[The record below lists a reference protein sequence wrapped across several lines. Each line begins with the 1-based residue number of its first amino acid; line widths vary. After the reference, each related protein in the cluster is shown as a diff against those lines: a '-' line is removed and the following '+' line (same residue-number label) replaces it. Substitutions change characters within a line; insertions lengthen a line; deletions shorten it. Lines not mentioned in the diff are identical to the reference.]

1 MLGEN
6 YCMYFLLLYYSNI
19 WLSKHFIFTNTIHMN
34 NITFEGLGILFT
46 FGFNNILVVFI
57 VEKNFPA
64 FFYNLK

>member
-34 NITFEGLGILFT
+34 NIRFEGLGILFT
-46 FGFNNILVVFI
+46 FGFNNIHSSIYSREELSCVF
-57 VEKNFPA
+57 
-64 FFYNLK
+64 LQS